1 MGCGVWRMSTYAAW
15 SYSRNC
21 QFELWYTRSKSH
33 DRVFWPYGKSLGCQD
48 RALHPYSG
56 RRQWWNLLHSGE
68 LALVWCESKYMHS
81 STTSLTC
88 ASAGRSIGLVR
99 YGTSRVVDVSI
110 HWEDTT
116 MKFWMFATA
125 PLGQDWWQLLQMGHQ
140 EYSTQ
145 WQGLVNLYSLA
156 TRAKFRK

>member
-56 RRQWWNLLHSGE
+56 RTQWWNLQHSGQ
-68 LALVWCESKYMHS
+68 LPLVWCQSKYMHS

-99 YGTSRVVDVSI
+99 YGTSRVVDVSTR
-110 HWEDTT
+110 WEDTT

-156 TRAKFRK
+156 TRAKFRM